1 MFNLLADELAF
12 NLYQLP
18 LELAQYTI
26 FEKDLM
32 PEESSVLFSD
42 PQFLVALLA
51 GVVMAFAFQL
61 LLTNFTVA
69 VGVPILISDDD
80 DDDDDEP
87 DTIGGKVR
95 KTEAKI
101 GLWALITATIALFSA
116 CYLAVKLSLV
126 SSAPLGIIL
135 GIVIWAT
142 YFSLIVWLGSSAVG
156 SLIGSLVNTAT
167 SGLQGLIGTAT
178 GAIGANVARKQA
190 ISTAEDITAAVRA
203 ELTSGL
209 TPEKLNQTLATSLSF
224 LQLPSLNI
232 PEIRAQFEKLLGDV
246 DLEAIGDM
254 PGGIASQRD
263 LLKNI
268 NRETLI
274 DFIGSRSNLSKQ
286 DLDRVGDELEDVWQ
300 QVLNRQNPTE
310 KIINLIKETN
320 PEELNTEQLNERIQ
334 QLATAGTS
342 GNGRQGVVRQAIQTG
357 VGKALP
363 AVMERVNL
371 SDVDLDKISRQL
383 QQLQGKAQ
391 QVDVQQIIDQL
402 EDLRNKASEQL
413 TSPSNTI
420 QSDIEDYILNS
431 LPWQFSHRN
440 LLNEFKEVIY
450 DPNANP
456 GSVSKQLSQ
465 LNKEYFVY
473 LLKRRGDFSPSRIG
487 NIAKDMEQIRTEVLE
502 TVQNADSE
510 EQSQDLHSR
519 IENYL
524 RSTGK
529 EELNPEAIEREFSS
543 LLEDPE
549 AGLEDLQN
557 RFSQFDRDTLVR
569 LLNQRDDINEEEANN
584 IVGQLEHTREN
595 VLNRA
600 RELQEQAQT
609 KAQEVRQ
616 RVEEYLRNTQKE
628 ELNPD
633 AIEQELRTLLED
645 PQAGF
650 KALQTRVS
658 QFDRDT
664 LVQLLSQ
671 REDLSEEQINQI
683 IERAE
688 SVRDSILQAPQQVSE
703 QAKQRYQETID
714 SISEYLRNTN
724 LEELNPAGIQQDL
737 RKLLDNPQ
745 EGAKAWRDR
754 LSQVDRE
761 TLVKLLSQ
769 REDLSAEQVNQ
780 IIDQV
785 EEAIQSIVRAPQ
797 RLVQRATKPVLDFE
811 ANLENYLR
819 NTDKEELNP
828 EGIKRD
834 LQILLQDPRM
844 GIGSLGER
852 ISQFD
857 RETFVAVLSQRED
870 ISEEEANKI
879 VDRIVSVRDS
889 IQEQF
894 QQIQQQ
900 MQSVLESTFGKVRDY
915 LNSLERPELNY
926 EAIKQDFTQVFDDPK
941 AGFEALRDRLS
952 QFDRDT
958 LIAVLSSRE
967 DISEEQAN
975 QIVNRIEESRDSVL
989 HQAERI
995 QQETQKRLKAI
1006 KKEAKRQAKDTR
1018 KAVTDAAWWLFGASF
1033 TSLVASAIA
1042 GFVAVSY

>member
-1 MFNLLADELAF
+1 MFNLLANELAF

-32 PEESSVLFSD
+32 PEESSVLFSG

-80 DDDDDEP
+80 DDDDEP

-95 KTEAKI
+95 KAEAKI
-101 GLWALITATIALFSA
+101 GLWALITGTLALFGA
-116 CYLAVKLSLV
+116 CYLAVKLSLI

-142 YFSLIVWLGSSAVG
+142 YFSLIMWWGSSAVG
-156 SLIGSLVNTAT
+156 SLIGSLVSTAT
-167 SGLQGLIGTAT
+167 SGLQGLMGTAT
-178 GAIGANVARKQA
+178 TAIGANVARKQA
-190 ISTAEDITAAVRA
+190 ISTAEEITAAVRE
-203 ELTSGL
+203 ELTSGV
-209 TPEKLNQTLATSLSF
+209 TPENLNKFLASSLGS
-224 LQLPSLNI
+224 LELPSLNI
-232 PEIRAQFEKLLGDV
+232 PEIRDQFEKLLGDV
-246 DLEAIGDM
+246 DLEAIGDN
-254 PGGIASQRD
+254 GD
-263 LLKNI
+263 LLNNI

-274 DFIGSRSNLSKQ
+274 DFVGSRSNLSKQ
-286 DLDRVGDELEDVWQ
+286 DLDRVADELEDVWQ

-342 GNGRQGVVRQAIQTG
+342 GNGRQGNGLVRQAIKTG
-357 VGKALP
+357 VGKAIP

-371 SDVDLDKISRQL
+371 SDVDIDKISRQL
-383 QQLQGKAQ
+383 EQLKGKAQ
-391 QVDVQQIIDQL
+391 QVDVEQIIDQL
-402 EDLRNKASEQL
+402 EGLRNKASEQFA
-413 TSPSNTI
+413 SPSNTI
-420 QSDIEDYILNS
+420 QTDIEDYILNS

-440 LLNEFKEVIY
+440 LLDEFKEVIY

-456 GSVSKQLSQ
+456 GSVNKQLSQ

-510 EQSQDLHSR
+510 EQSQDLRSR

-524 RSTGK
+524 GSTGK
-529 EELNPEAIEREFSS
+529 EELNPETMEQEFST

-549 AGLEDLQN
+549 VGLEDLQN
-557 RFSQFDRDTLVR
+557 RFDQFDRDTLVQ

-584 IVGQLEHTREN
+584 IVGQLEHTRDN

-609 KAQEVRQ
+609 NAQEVRQ
-616 RVEEYLRNTQKE
+616 RVEDYLRNTQKE

-650 KALQTRVS
+650 QALRMRVS

-683 IERAE
+683 IDRAE

-703 QAKQRYQETID
+703 QAKQRYQETIG

-724 LEELNPAGIQQDL
+724 LEELNPEGIQQDL
-737 RKLLDNPQ
+737 SKLLDNPQ

-769 REDLSAEQVNQ
+769 REDLSAEQANQ
-780 IIDQV
+780 IIDRV
-785 EEAIQSIVRAPQ
+785 EEAIQNIVRAPQ

-834 LQILLQDPRM
+834 LQILIQDPRV

-857 RETFVAVLSQRED
+857 RETLVAALSQRED
-870 ISEEEANKI
+870 ISEEEANQI

-900 MQSVLESTFGKVRDY
+900 LQSVLDSSFGKVRDY

-926 EAIKQDFTQVFDDPK
+926 EEIKQDFTQVFDDPK

-958 LIAVLSSRE
+958 LISVLSSRE

-1018 KAVTDAAWWLFGASF
+1018 KAVTDAAWWLFGAAS
-1033 TSLVASAIA
+1033 TSLIASAIA

>member
-1 MFNLLADELAF
+1 MFANELAF
-12 NLYQLP
+12 KLCQLP
-18 LELAQYTI
+18 LELAQYSI
-26 FEKDLM
+26 VERDLM
-32 PEESSVLFSD
+32 PEESSVLFSG
-42 PQFLVALLA
+42 PKFLVALLA

-69 VGVPILISDDD
+69 VGIPLLSSDS

-87 DTIGGKVR
+87 DTLGGKVR

-101 GLWALITATIALFSA
+101 GLWALITGSIALFCA
-116 CYLAVKLSLV
+116 CYLAVKLSLIE
-126 SSAPLGIIL
+126 SALLGVII
-135 GIVIWAT
+135 GIVIWAA
-142 YFSLIVWLGSSAVG
+142 YFSLIMWLGSSAVG
-156 SLIGSLVNTAT
+156 SLIGSLVSTAT
-167 SGLQGLIGTAT
+167 SGLQGLMGTAT
-178 GAIGANVARKQA
+178 TAIGANIARKSA
-190 ISTAEDITAAVRA
+190 IATAEDITAAVRE

-209 TPEKLNQTLATSLSF
+209 TPENLNKTLASSLSS

-232 PEIRAQFEKLLGDV
+232 PEIRSQFEKLLGDV
-246 DLEAIGDM
+246 DLEALGD
-254 PGGIASQRD
+254 RN
-263 LLKNI
+263 LLKSI

-274 DFIGSRSNLSKQ
+274 DFIGSRTNLSKT
-286 DLDRVGDELEDVWQ
+286 DLDRVGDQLEDVWQ
-300 QVLNRQNPTE
+300 LVLNRQNPTE
-310 KIINLIKETN
+310 KIITLIKETN
-320 PEELNTEQLNERIQ
+320 PEELNTEKLNERIQ
-334 QLATAGTS
+334 ELVAAGTS
-342 GNGRQGVVRQAIQTG
+342 GNGKQSNGIVRQAIQTG
-357 VGKALP
+357 VGAVLP
-363 AVMERVNL
+363 AVMEKVNL
-371 SDVDLDKISRQL
+371 SDVDIDKITRQL
-383 QQLQGKAQ
+383 QQLKGKAQ
-391 QVDVQQIIDQL
+391 QIDVEQITHKL
-402 EDLRNKASEQL
+402 EELRDKAAEKVTEIAPIS
-413 TSPSNTI
+413 SSNTI
-420 QSDIEDYILNS
+420 QADIEDYILNS
-431 LPWQFSHRN
+431 LPWQFNHRN
-440 LLNEFKEVIY
+440 LINEFKEVIY

-456 GSVSKQLSQ
+456 GSVNKQLSQ

-510 EQSQDLHSR
+510 ETSQDLRSR

-549 AGLEDLQN
+549 AGLENLQN
-557 RFSQFDRDTLVR
+557 RFSQFDRGTLVQ
-569 LLNQRDDINEEEANN
+569 LLNQREDISEEEANN

-600 RELQEQAQT
+600 RELQEQAQA

-616 RVEEYLRNTQKE
+616 RVEDYLRNTQKE
-628 ELNPD
+628 ELNPE
-633 AIEQELRTLLED
+633 AIERELQTLLED

-650 KALQTRVS
+650 QALRARLS

-671 REDLSEEQINQI
+671 RQDLSEEQVNQI
-683 IERAE
+683 IDRAE
-688 SVRDSILQAPQQVSE
+688 SVRDRILQAPQQIAD
-703 QAKQRYQETID
+703 QAKQRSQETID

-724 LEELNPAGIQQDL
+724 LEELNPEGIQQDL
-737 RKLLDNPQ
+737 TKLLDNPK
-745 EGAKAWRDR
+745 EGALALRDR

-769 REDLSAEQVNQ
+769 REDLSEEQVNQ
-780 IIDQV
+780 TIDQV
-785 EEAIQSIVRAPQ
+785 EEAIQNIVRAPQ
-797 RLVQRATKPVLDFE
+797 RLAKRATKKVLDFE

-834 LQILLQDPRM
+834 LQILLQDPRVGM
-844 GIGSLGER
+844 GTLGER
-852 ISQFD
+852 VSQFD
-857 RETFVAVLSQRED
+857 RETLVALLSQRED
-870 ISEEEANKI
+870 ISEEEANQI

-894 QQIQQQ
+894 QQIQQK
-900 MQSVLESTFGKVRDY
+900 MQSLLDSLFGKVRDY

-926 EAIKQDFTQVFDDPK
+926 EGIKQDFSQVFDDPK

-952 QFDRDT
+952 EFDRDT
-958 LIAVLSSRE
+958 LVAVLSSRE
-967 DISEEQAN
+967 DISQEQAN
-975 QIVNRIEESRDSVL
+975 QIVDRIEEARDGVL

-995 QQETQKRLKAI
+995 QQETQQRLDAI
-1006 KKEAKRQAKDTR
+1006 KAEAKKQAKDTR

>member
-1 MFNLLADELAF
+1 MFANELVF
-12 NLYQLP
+12 NLYK
-18 LELAQYTI
+18 LAQYSI
-26 FEKDLM
+26 VERDLM
-32 PEESSVLFSD
+32 PEESSVLFSG
-42 PQFLVALLA
+42 PKFLVALLA
-51 GVVMAFAFQL
+51 GILMAFAFQL

-69 VGVPILISDDD
+69 VGIPILASDDD
-80 DDDDDEP
+80 DDDDDRP
-87 DTIGGKVR
+87 DTLGGKVR

-101 GLWALITATIALFSA
+101 GLWALITGSIALFAAS
-116 CYLAVKLSLV
+116 YLAVKLSLIE
-126 SSAPLGIIL
+126 SPLLGVII
-135 GIVIWAT
+135 GIVIWAA
-142 YFSLIVWLGSSAVG
+142 YFSLIMWLGSSAVG

-167 SGLQGLIGTAT
+167 SGLQGLMGTAT
-178 GAIGANVARKQA
+178 GAIGANIARKSA
-190 ISTAEDITAAVRA
+190 IATAEDITAAVRE

-209 TPEKLNQTLATSLSF
+209 TPEKLNQTLATSLSS

-232 PEIRAQFEKLLGDV
+232 PEIRSQFEKLLGDV
-246 DLEAIGDM
+246 DLESLGDM

-263 LLKNI
+263 LLNNI

-274 DFIGSRSNLSKQ
+274 DFLGSRTNLSKT
-286 DLDRVGDELEDVWQ
+286 DLNRVGEQLEGVWQ

-310 KIINLIKETN
+310 KIITLIKETN
-320 PEELNTEQLNERIQ
+320 PDELNTEKLNERIQ
-334 QLATAGTS
+334 ELVAAGTS
-342 GNGRQGVVRQAIQTG
+342 GNGKSNGIVRQAVQTG
-357 VGKALP
+357 VGRAIP

-371 SDVDLDKISRQL
+371 SDVDIDKITSQL
-383 QQLQGKAQ
+383 QQLKGKAQ
-391 QVDVQQIIDQL
+391 QVDVEQITHKLQ
-402 EDLRNKASEQL
+402 ELRDKAGEKVTEIAPVAS
-413 TSPSNTI
+413 SKTI
-420 QSDIEDYILNS
+420 QADIEDYILNS
-431 LPWQFSHRN
+431 LPWQFNHRN
-440 LLNEFKEVIY
+440 LIDEFKEVIY
-450 DPNANP
+450 DPNANA
-456 GSVSKQLSQ
+456 GSVSQQLSQ

-487 NIAKDMEQIRTEVLE
+487 NIAKDMEQIRIEVLE

-510 EQSQDLHSR
+510 ETSQDLRSR

-529 EELNPEAIEREFSS
+529 EELNPDAIGQDFST
-543 LLEDPE
+543 LLEDPN
-549 AGLEDLQN
+549 AGLEELQK
-557 RFSQFDRDTLVR
+557 RFSQFDRDTLVQ
-569 LLNQRDDINEEEANN
+569 LLKQRDDISEEEANN

-600 RELQEQAQT
+600 RELQEQTQA

-616 RVEEYLRNTQKE
+616 RVEDYLRNTQKE

-633 AIEQELRTLLED
+633 AIERELQTLLED

-683 IERAE
+683 IDRAE
-688 SVRDSILQAPQQVSE
+688 SVRDRILQAPQQVAE
-703 QAKQRYQETID
+703 QAKQRSQATIA

-724 LEELNPAGIQQDL
+724 LQELNPEGIQQDL
-737 RKLLDNPQ
+737 TKLLDNPK
-745 EGAKAWRDR
+745 EGALALRDR

-769 REDLSAEQVNQ
+769 REDLSEEQVNQ
-780 IIDQV
+780 TIDQV
-785 EEAIQSIVRAPQ
+785 EEAIQNIVRAPQ
-797 RLVQRATKPVLDFE
+797 RLAKRTTKQVLDFE

-834 LQILLQDPRM
+834 LQILVQDPRAGM
-844 GIGSLGER
+844 GTLLER
-852 ISQFD
+852 FSQFD
-857 RETFVAVLSQRED
+857 RETLVAVLSQRED
-870 ISEEEANKI
+870 ISEEEANQI
-879 VDRIVSVRDS
+879 VARIVSVRDS

-894 QQIQQQ
+894 QQIQQK
-900 MQSVLESTFGKVRDY
+900 MQSVLDSIFGKVRDY

-926 EAIKQDFTQVFDDPK
+926 EGIKQDFAQIFDDPK
-941 AGFEALRDRLS
+941 VGFEALRDRLGE
-952 QFDRDT
+952 FDRDT

-975 QIVNRIEESRDSVL
+975 QIVNRIEEARDGVL
-989 HQAERI
+989 NQAERI
-995 QQETQKRLKAI
+995 QQETQKRLSAI
-1006 KKEAKRQAKDTR
+1006 KAEAKRQAKDTR
-1018 KAVTDAAWWLFGASF
+1018 KAVSDAAWWLFGASF

>member
-1 MFNLLADELAF
+1 MFNLFANELV
-12 NLYQLP
+12 LKLCQLP
-18 LELAQYTI
+18 LERAQYSI
-26 FEKDLM
+26 VEQDLM
-32 PEESSVLFSD
+32 PESSSVLFSG
-42 PQFLVALLA
+42 PKFLVALMA
-51 GVVMAFAFQL
+51 GVLMAFAFQL

-69 VGVPILISDDD
+69 VGVPVLFSGDD

-87 DTIGGKVR
+87 DTLGGKVR
-95 KTEAKI
+95 KIEAKI
-101 GLWALITATIALFSA
+101 GLWALITASIALFGA
-116 CYLAVKLSLV
+116 CYLAVKLSLIE
-126 SSAPLGIIL
+126 SALLGIII
-135 GIVIWAT
+135 GVVIWAA
-142 YFSLIVWLGSSAVG
+142 YFSLIMWLGSSAVG
-156 SLIGSLVNTAT
+156 SLIGSLVSTAT
-167 SGLQGLIGTAT
+167 SGLQGLMGTAT
-178 GAIGANVARKQA
+178 TAIGANVARKQA
-190 ISTAEDITAAVRA
+190 ISTAEEITAAVRE

-209 TPEKLNQTLATSLSF
+209 TPENLNKTLASSLSS

-232 PEIRAQFEKLLGDV
+232 PEIRGQLEKLLSDV
-246 DLEAIGDM
+246 DLESLGDN
-254 PGGIASQRD
+254 RD
-263 LLKNI
+263 LLKSI
-268 NRETLI
+268 NRETLV
-274 DFIGSRSNLSKQ
+274 DFIGDRTNLSKK
-286 DLDRVGDELEDVWQ
+286 DLDRVADQLEDVWQ
-300 QVLNRQNPTE
+300 QVLSRQNPTE
-310 KIINLIKETN
+310 KIISLIKETN
-320 PEELNTEQLNERIQ
+320 PEELNTEKLNERIQ
-334 QLATAGTS
+334 ELVTAGAS
-342 GNGRQGVVRQAIQTG
+342 GNGKQSNGKQSNGIMRQAMKTG
-357 VGKALP
+357 VGAVVP

-371 SDVDLDKISRQL
+371 SDVDIDKITRQL

-391 QVDVQQIIDQL
+391 QLDVEQITHKL
-402 EDLRNKASEQL
+402 EELRDRGSKQITKALPDLSSK
-413 TSPSNTI
+413 TI
-420 QSDIEDYILNS
+420 QADIEDYILNS
-431 LPWQFSHRN
+431 LPWQFNHRN
-440 LLNEFKEVIY
+440 LIDEFREVIY

-473 LLKRRGDFSPSRIG
+473 LLKRRGDLSPQRIG
-487 NIAKDMEQIRTEVLE
+487 KIAKDMEQIRTEVLE

-510 EQSQDLHSR
+510 ETTQDLRGR

-529 EELNPEAIEREFSS
+529 EELNPEAIEREFSA
-543 LLEDPE
+543 LLEDPK

-557 RFSQFDRDTLVR
+557 RFSQFDRDTLVQ
-569 LLNQRDDINEEEANN
+569 LLNQRNDISEAEANN
-584 IVGQLEHTREN
+584 IVGQLENTRDN

-600 RELQEQAQT
+600 RELQEQAQA

-616 RVEEYLRNTQKE
+616 RVEDYLRNTQKE

-650 KALQTRVS
+650 QALRMRVS

-671 REDLSEEQINQI
+671 REDLSEEQVNQI
-683 IERAE
+683 IDRAE
-688 SVRDSILQAPQQVSE
+688 SVRDSILQAPQQVAD

-714 SISEYLRNTN
+714 SISEYLRGTN
-724 LEELNPAGIQQDL
+724 L
-737 RKLLDNPQ
+737 
-745 EGAKAWRDR
+745 
-754 LSQVDRE
+754 
-761 TLVKLLSQ
+761 
-769 REDLSAEQVNQ
+769 
-780 IIDQV
+780 
-785 EEAIQSIVRAPQ
+785 
-797 RLVQRATKPVLDFE
+797 
-811 ANLENYLR
+811 
-819 NTDKEELNP
+819 EELNP

-834 LQILLQDPRM
+834 LQLLLQDPRTGM
-844 GIGSLGER
+844 GTLLER
-852 ISQFD
+852 ASQFD
-857 RETFVAVLSQRED
+857 RETLVSILSQRED
-870 ISEEEANKI
+870 ISEEEANQI

-889 IQEQF
+889 IQQQF

-900 MQSVLESTFGKVRDY
+900 MQSILDSIFGRVRDY

-995 QQETQKRLKAI
+995 QQETQKRLSAI
-1006 KKEAKRQAKDTR
+1006 KAEAKKQAKDSR

-1042 GFVAVSY
+1042 GYVAVSY

>member
-1 MFNLLADELAF
+1 MFANELAF
-12 NLYQLP
+12 KLCQLP
-18 LELAQYTI
+18 LELAQYSI
-26 FEKDLM
+26 VERDLM
-32 PEESSVLFSD
+32 PEESSVLFSG
-42 PQFLVALLA
+42 PKFLVALLA

-69 VGVPILISDDD
+69 VGIPLLSSDS

-87 DTIGGKVR
+87 DTLGGKVR

-101 GLWALITATIALFSA
+101 GLWALITGSIALFCA
-116 CYLAVKLSLV
+116 CYLAVKLSLIE
-126 SSAPLGIIL
+126 SALLGVII
-135 GIVIWAT
+135 GVVIWAA
-142 YFSLIVWLGSSAVG
+142 YFSLIMWLGSSAVG
-156 SLIGSLVNTAT
+156 SLIGSLVSTAT
-167 SGLQGLIGTAT
+167 SGLQGLMGTAT
-178 GAIGANVARKQA
+178 TAIGANIARKSA
-190 ISTAEDITAAVRA
+190 IATAEDITAAVRE

-209 TPEKLNQTLATSLSF
+209 TPENLNKTLATSLSS

-232 PEIRAQFEKLLGDV
+232 PEIRSQFEKLLGDV
-246 DLEAIGDM
+246 DLEALGD
-254 PGGIASQRD
+254 RN
-263 LLKNI
+263 LLKSI

-274 DFIGSRSNLSKQ
+274 DFIGSRTNLSKK
-286 DLDRVGDELEDVWQ
+286 DLDRVGDQLEDVWQ

-310 KIINLIKETN
+310 KIITLIKETN
-320 PEELNTEQLNERIQ
+320 PEELNTEKLNERIQ
-334 QLATAGTS
+334 ELVAAGTS
-342 GNGRQGVVRQAIQTG
+342 GNGKSNGIVRQAIQTG
-357 VGKALP
+357 VGKAIP

-371 SDVDLDKISRQL
+371 SDVDIDKITRQL
-383 QQLQGKAQ
+383 QQLKGKAQ
-391 QVDVQQIIDQL
+391 QVDVEQITHKL
-402 EDLRNKASEQL
+402 EELRDKAAEKVTEIAPIS
-413 TSPSNTI
+413 SSNTI
-420 QSDIEDYILNS
+420 QADIEDYILNS
-431 LPWQFSHRN
+431 LPWQFNHRN
-440 LLNEFKEVIY
+440 LINEFKEVIY

-456 GSVSKQLSQ
+456 GSVSKQLQQ

-510 EQSQDLHSR
+510 ETSQDLRSR

-549 AGLEDLQN
+549 AGLENLQN
-557 RFSQFDRDTLVR
+557 RFSQFDRDTLVQ
-569 LLNQRDDINEEEANN
+569 LLKQREDISEEEANN
-584 IVGQLEHTREN
+584 IIGQFEHTREN

-600 RELQEQAQT
+600 RELQEQAQA

-616 RVEEYLRNTQKE
+616 RVEDYLRNTQRE
-628 ELNPD
+628 ELNPE
-633 AIEQELRTLLED
+633 AIERELQTLLED

-650 KALQTRVS
+650 QALRARVS

-671 REDLSEEQINQI
+671 REDLSEEQVNEI

-688 SVRDSILQAPQQVSE
+688 SVRDRILQAPQQVAE
-703 QAKQRYQETID
+703 QAKQRSQETID
-714 SISEYLRNTN
+714 SISEYLRNTK
-724 LEELNPAGIQQDL
+724 LEELNPEGIQQDL
-737 RKLLDNPQ
+737 TKLLDNPK
-745 EGAKAWRDR
+745 EGALALRDR

-769 REDLSAEQVNQ
+769 REDLSEEQVNQ
-780 IIDQV
+780 TIDQV
-785 EEAIQSIVRAPQ
+785 EEAIQNIVRAPQ
-797 RLVQRATKPVLDFE
+797 RLAKRATKQVLDFE

-819 NTDKEELNP
+819 NTDKDELNP

-834 LQILLQDPRM
+834 LQILLQDPRVGM
-844 GIGSLGER
+844 GTLLER
-852 ISQFD
+852 VSQFD
-857 RETFVAVLSQRED
+857 RETLVALLSQRED
-870 ISEEEANKI
+870 ISEEEANQI

-894 QQIQQQ
+894 QQIQQK
-900 MQSVLESTFGKVRDY
+900 MQSVLDSLFGKVRDY

-926 EAIKQDFTQVFDDPK
+926 EGIKQDFTQVFDDPK

-952 QFDRDT
+952 EFDRDT
-958 LIAVLSSRE
+958 LVAVLSSRE
-967 DISEEQAN
+967 DISPEQAN
-975 QIVNRIEESRDSVL
+975 QIVDRIEEARDGVL

-995 QQETQKRLKAI
+995 QQETQKRLNAI
-1006 KKEAKRQAKDTR
+1006 KAEAKKQAKDAR

-1033 TSLVASAIA
+1033 TSLIASAIA

>member
-1 MFNLLADELAF
+1 MFANELAF
-12 NLYQLP
+12 KLCQLP
-18 LELAQYTI
+18 LELAQYSI
-26 FEKDLM
+26 VERDLM
-32 PEESSVLFSD
+32 PEESSVLFSG
-42 PQFLVALLA
+42 PKFLVALLA

-69 VGVPILISDDD
+69 VGIPLLSSDS

-87 DTIGGKVR
+87 DTLGGKVR

-101 GLWALITATIALFSA
+101 GLWALITGSIALFCA
-116 CYLAVKLSLV
+116 CYLAVKLSLIE
-126 SSAPLGIIL
+126 SALLGVII
-135 GIVIWAT
+135 GVVIWAA
-142 YFSLIVWLGSSAVG
+142 YFSLIMWLGSSAVG
-156 SLIGSLVNTAT
+156 SLIGSLVSTAT
-167 SGLQGLIGTAT
+167 SGLQGLMGTAT
-178 GAIGANVARKQA
+178 TAIGANIARKSA
-190 ISTAEDITAAVRA
+190 IATAEDITAAVRE

-209 TPEKLNQTLATSLSF
+209 TPENLNKTLATSLSS

-232 PEIRAQFEKLLGDV
+232 PEIRSQFEKLLGDV
-246 DLEAIGDM
+246 DLEALGD
-254 PGGIASQRD
+254 RN
-263 LLKNI
+263 LLKSI

-274 DFIGSRSNLSKQ
+274 DFIGSRTNLSKK
-286 DLDRVGDELEDVWQ
+286 DLDRVGDQLEDVWQ

-310 KIINLIKETN
+310 KIITLIKETN
-320 PEELNTEQLNERIQ
+320 PEELNTEKLNERIQ
-334 QLATAGTS
+334 ELVAAGTS
-342 GNGRQGVVRQAIQTG
+342 GNGKSNGIVRQAIQTG
-357 VGKALP
+357 VGKAIP

-371 SDVDLDKISRQL
+371 SDVDIDKITRQL
-383 QQLQGKAQ
+383 QQLKGKAQ
-391 QVDVQQIIDQL
+391 QVDVEQITHKL
-402 EDLRNKASEQL
+402 EELRDKAAEKVTEIAPIS
-413 TSPSNTI
+413 SSNTI
-420 QSDIEDYILNS
+420 QADIEDYILNS
-431 LPWQFSHRN
+431 LPWQFNHRN
-440 LLNEFKEVIY
+440 LINEFKEVIY

-456 GSVSKQLSQ
+456 GSVSKQLQQ

-510 EQSQDLHSR
+510 ETSQDLRSR

-549 AGLEDLQN
+549 AGLENLQN
-557 RFSQFDRDTLVR
+557 RFSQFDRDTLVQ
-569 LLNQRDDINEEEANN
+569 LLNQREDISEEEANN
-584 IVGQLEHTREN
+584 IIGQFEHTREN

-600 RELQEQAQT
+600 RELQEQAQA

-616 RVEEYLRNTQKE
+616 RVEDYLRNTQRE
-628 ELNPD
+628 ELNPE
-633 AIEQELRTLLED
+633 AIERELQTLLED

-650 KALQTRVS
+650 QALRARVS

-671 REDLSEEQINQI
+671 REDLSEEQVNEI

-688 SVRDSILQAPQQVSE
+688 SVRDRILQAPQQVAE
-703 QAKQRYQETID
+703 QAKQRSQETID
-714 SISEYLRNTN
+714 SISEYLRNTK
-724 LEELNPAGIQQDL
+724 LEELNPEGIQQDL
-737 RKLLDNPQ
+737 TKLLDNPK
-745 EGAKAWRDR
+745 EGALALRDR

-769 REDLSAEQVNQ
+769 REDLSEEQVNQ
-780 IIDQV
+780 TIDQV
-785 EEAIQSIVRAPQ
+785 EEAIQNIVRAPQ
-797 RLVQRATKPVLDFE
+797 RLAKRATKQVLDFE

-819 NTDKEELNP
+819 NTDKDELNP

-834 LQILLQDPRM
+834 LQILLQDPRVGM
-844 GIGSLGER
+844 GTLLER
-852 ISQFD
+852 VSQFD
-857 RETFVAVLSQRED
+857 RETLVALLSQRED
-870 ISEEEANKI
+870 ISEEEANQI

-894 QQIQQQ
+894 QQIQQK
-900 MQSVLESTFGKVRDY
+900 MQSVLDSLFGKVRDY

-926 EAIKQDFTQVFDDPK
+926 EGIKQDFTQVFDDPK

-952 QFDRDT
+952 EFDRDT
-958 LIAVLSSRE
+958 LVAVLSSRE
-967 DISEEQAN
+967 DISPEQAN
-975 QIVNRIEESRDSVL
+975 QIVDRIEEARDGVL

-995 QQETQKRLKAI
+995 QQETQKRLNAI
-1006 KKEAKRQAKDTR
+1006 KAEAKKQAKDAR

-1033 TSLVASAIA
+1033 TSLIASAIA

>member
-1 MFNLLADELAF
+1 MFANELAL
-12 NLYQLP
+12 NLYR
-18 LELAQYTI
+18 LAQYSI
-26 FEKDLM
+26 VERDLM
-32 PEESSVLFSD
+32 PEESSVLFSG
-42 PQFLVALLA
+42 PKFLVALLA
-51 GVVMAFAFQL
+51 GILMAFAFQL

-69 VGVPILISDDD
+69 VGIPIIASGDDD
-80 DDDDDEP
+80 DDDDDKS

-101 GLWALITATIALFSA
+101 GLWASITGSIALFAA
-116 CYLAVKLSLV
+116 CYLAVKLSLIK
-126 SSAPLGIIL
+126 SPLLGVII
-135 GIVIWAT
+135 GIVIWAA
-142 YFSLIVWLGSSAVG
+142 YFSLIMWLGSSAVG
-156 SLIGSLVNTAT
+156 SLIGSLVSTAT
-167 SGLQGLIGTAT
+167 SGLQGLMGTAT
-178 GAIGANVARKQA
+178 GAIGANIARKSA
-190 ISTAEDITAAVRA
+190 IATAEDITAAVRE

-209 TPEKLNQTLATSLSF
+209 TPEKLNQTLATSLSS

-232 PEIRAQFEKLLGDV
+232 PEIRSQFEKLLNDV
-246 DLEAIGDM
+246 DLEALGD
-254 PGGIASQRD
+254 RD
-263 LLKNI
+263 LLNNI

-274 DFIGSRSNLSKQ
+274 DFIGSRTNLSKK
-286 DLDRVGDELEDVWQ
+286 DLDRVGEQLESVWQ

-310 KIINLIKETN
+310 KIITLIKETN
-320 PEELNTEQLNERIQ
+320 PEELNTEKLNERIQ
-334 QLATAGTS
+334 ELVAAGTS
-342 GNGRQGVVRQAIQTG
+342 GNGKSSGIVRQAVQTG
-357 VGKALP
+357 VGRAIP

-371 SDVDLDKISRQL
+371 SDVDIDKITSQL
-383 QQLQGKAQ
+383 QQLKGKAQ
-391 QVDVQQIIDQL
+391 QVDVEQITHKL
-402 EDLRNKASEQL
+402 KELRDKVTEIAPAS
-413 TSPSNTI
+413 SSKTI
-420 QSDIEDYILNS
+420 QADIEDYILNS
-431 LPWQFSHRN
+431 LPWQFNHRN

-456 GSVSKQLSQ
+456 GNVSEQLSQ

-473 LLKRRGDFSPSRIG
+473 LLKRRGDFSPQRIG
-487 NIAKDMEQIRTEVLE
+487 NIAKEMEQIRLEVLE

-510 EQSQDLHSR
+510 ETSQDLRGR

-529 EELNPEAIEREFSS
+529 EELNPDAIGEDFST
-543 LLEDPE
+543 LLEDPN
-549 AGLEDLQN
+549 AGLEELQK
-557 RFSQFDRDTLVR
+557 RFSQFDRDTLVQ
-569 LLNQRDDINEEEANN
+569 LLNQREDISEEEANN

-600 RELQEQAQT
+600 RELQEQAQA

-616 RVEEYLRNTQKE
+616 RVEDYLRNTQRE

-633 AIEQELRTLLED
+633 AIERELQTLLED

-671 REDLSEEQINQI
+671 REDLSEEQVNQI
-683 IERAE
+683 IDRAE
-688 SVRDSILQAPQQVSE
+688 SVRDRILQAPQQVTE
-703 QAKQRYQETID
+703 QAKQRSQETID

-724 LEELNPAGIQQDL
+724 LEELNPEGIQQDL
-737 RKLLDNPQ
+737 TKLLNNPQ
-745 EGAKAWRDR
+745 EGALALRDR

-769 REDLSAEQVNQ
+769 REDLSEEQVNQ
-780 IIDQV
+780 TIDRV
-785 EEAIQSIVRAPQ
+785 EEAIQNIVRAPQ
-797 RLVQRATKPVLDFE
+797 RLAKRATKQVLDFE

-819 NTDKEELNP
+819 NTEKEELDP

-834 LQILLQDPRM
+834 LQILLQDPRAGM
-844 GIGSLGER
+844 GTLLER
-852 ISQFD
+852 VSQFD
-857 RETFVAVLSQRED
+857 RETLVAVLSQRED
-870 ISEEEANKI
+870 ISAEEANQI

-894 QQIQQQ
+894 QQIQQK
-900 MQSVLESTFGKVRDY
+900 MQSVLDSIFGKVQDY

-926 EAIKQDFTQVFDDPK
+926 EGIKQDFTQVFDDPK
-941 AGFEALRDRLS
+941 AGFEALRDRLGE
-952 QFDRDT
+952 FDRDT
-958 LIAVLSSRE
+958 LVAVLSSRE
-967 DISEEQAN
+967 DISSEEAN
-975 QIVNRIEESRDSVL
+975 QIVGRIEEARDGVL

-995 QQETQKRLKAI
+995 QQETQKRLNAI
-1006 KKEAKRQAKDTR
+1006 KAEAKRQAKDTR
-1018 KAVTDAAWWLFGASF
+1018 KAVSDAAWWLFGASF

>member
-1 MFNLLADELAF
+1 M
-12 NLYQLP
+12 
-18 LELAQYTI
+18 
-26 FEKDLM
+26 
-32 PEESSVLFSD
+32 
-42 PQFLVALLA
+42 
-51 GVVMAFAFQL
+51 
-61 LLTNFTVA
+61 
-69 VGVPILISDDD
+69 
-80 DDDDDEP
+80 
-87 DTIGGKVR
+87 
-95 KTEAKI
+95 
-101 GLWALITATIALFSA
+101 
-116 CYLAVKLSLV
+116 
-126 SSAPLGIIL
+126 
-135 GIVIWAT
+135 
-142 YFSLIVWLGSSAVG
+142 
-156 SLIGSLVNTAT
+156 
-167 SGLQGLIGTAT
+167 
-178 GAIGANVARKQA
+178 
-190 ISTAEDITAAVRA
+190 
-203 ELTSGL
+203 
-209 TPEKLNQTLATSLSF
+209 
-224 LQLPSLNI
+224 
-232 PEIRAQFEKLLGDV
+232 
-246 DLEAIGDM
+246 
-254 PGGIASQRD
+254 
-263 LLKNI
+263 
-268 NRETLI
+268 
-274 DFIGSRSNLSKQ
+274 DFVGSRSNLSKQ
-286 DLDRVGDELEDVWQ
+286 DLDRVADELEDVWQ

-310 KIINLIKETN
+310 KIISLIKETN
-320 PEELNTEQLNERIQ
+320 PEELNTEKLNERIQ

-342 GNGRQGVVRQAIQTG
+342 GNGRQGNGLVRQAIQTG
-357 VGKALP
+357 VGKAIP

-371 SDVDLDKISRQL
+371 SDVDIDKISHQL
-383 QQLQGKAQ
+383 EQLKGKAQ
-391 QVDVQQIIDQL
+391 QVDVEQIIDQL
-402 EDLRNKASEQL
+402 EDLRNKVSEQFA
-413 TSPSNTI
+413 SPSNTI

-487 NIAKDMEQIRTEVLE
+487 NIAKDMEQVRTEVLE
-502 TVQNADSE
+502 TVQNTDNE
-510 EQSQDLHSR
+510 EQSQDLRGR

-524 RSTGK
+524 SSTGK
-529 EELNPEAIEREFSS
+529 EELNPEAIEREFSA

-557 RFSQFDRDTLVR
+557 RFSQFDRDTLVQ
-569 LLNQRDDINEEEANN
+569 LLNQRDDISEEEANN
-584 IVGQLEHTREN
+584 IVGQLEHTRDN

-600 RELQEQAQT
+600 RELQEQAQA

-616 RVEEYLRNTQKE
+616 SVEDYLRNTQKE

-650 KALQTRVS
+650 QALRMRVS

-683 IERAE
+683 IDRAE

-724 LEELNPAGIQQDL
+724 LEELDPEGIQQDL
-737 RKLLDNPQ
+737 SKLLDNPQ
-745 EGAKAWRDR
+745 EGAKAWRDL

-785 EEAIQSIVRAPQ
+785 EEAIQNIVRAPQ
-797 RLVQRATKPVLDFE
+797 RLVQRATKPVLNFE

-828 EGIKRD
+828 DGIKRD
-834 LQILLQDPRM
+834 LQILIQDPRV

-857 RETFVAVLSQRED
+857 RESLVAVLSQRED
-870 ISEEEANKI
+870 ISEEEANQI

-900 MQSVLESTFGKVRDY
+900 MQSVLDSIFGKVRDY

-958 LIAVLSSRE
+958 LISVISSRE

-1018 KAVTDAAWWLFGASF
+1018 KAVTDAAWWLFGASL
-1033 TSLVASAIA
+1033 TSLIASAIA
-1042 GFVAVSY
+1042 GYVAVSY

>member
-1 MFNLLADELAF
+1 MFANEFAF
-12 NLYQLP
+12 NLYK
-18 LELAQYTI
+18 LAQYSI
-26 FEKDLM
+26 VERDLM
-32 PEESSVLFSD
+32 PEESSVLFSG
-42 PQFLVALLA
+42 PKFLVALLA
-51 GVVMAFAFQL
+51 GILMAFAFQL

-69 VGVPILISDDD
+69 VGIPILASDDD
-80 DDDDDEP
+80 DDDDDRP
-87 DTIGGKVR
+87 DTLGGKVR

-101 GLWALITATIALFSA
+101 GLWALITGSIALFAAS
-116 CYLAVKLSLV
+116 YLAVKLSLIE
-126 SSAPLGIIL
+126 SPLLGVII
-135 GIVIWAT
+135 GIVIWAA
-142 YFSLIVWLGSSAVG
+142 YFSLIMWLGSSAVG
-156 SLIGSLVNTAT
+156 SLIGSLVSTAT
-167 SGLQGLIGTAT
+167 SGLQGLMGTAT
-178 GAIGANVARKQA
+178 GAIGANIARKSA
-190 ISTAEDITAAVRA
+190 IATAEDITAAVRE

-209 TPEKLNQTLATSLSF
+209 TPEKLNQTLATSLSS

-232 PEIRAQFEKLLGDV
+232 PEIRSQFEKLLGDV
-246 DLEAIGDM
+246 DLEALGD
-254 PGGIASQRD
+254 RD
-263 LLKNI
+263 LLNNI

-274 DFIGSRSNLSKQ
+274 DFIGSRTNLSKE
-286 DLDRVGDELEDVWQ
+286 DLDRVGEQLESVWQ

-310 KIINLIKETN
+310 KIITLIKETN
-320 PEELNTEQLNERIQ
+320 PEELNTEKLNERIQ
-334 QLATAGTS
+334 ELVAAGTS
-342 GNGRQGVVRQAIQTG
+342 GNGKSNGIVRQAVQTG
-357 VGKALP
+357 VGRAIP

-371 SDVDLDKISRQL
+371 SDVDIDKITSQL
-383 QQLQGKAQ
+383 QQLKGKAQ
-391 QVDVQQIIDQL
+391 QVDVEQITHKLKELRDQ
-402 EDLRNKASEQL
+402 ASEKV
-413 TSPSNTI
+413 TEIAPASSSKTI
-420 QSDIEDYILNS
+420 QADIEDYILNS
-431 LPWQFSHRN
+431 LPWQFNHRN
-440 LLNEFKEVIY
+440 LIDEFKEVIY
-450 DPNANP
+450 DPNANA
-456 GSVSKQLSQ
+456 GSVSQQLSQ

-487 NIAKDMEQIRTEVLE
+487 NIAKDMEQIRIEVLE
-502 TVQNADSE
+502 TVQNVDSE
-510 EQSQDLHSR
+510 ETSQDLRSR

-529 EELNPEAIEREFSS
+529 EELNPDAIGQDFST
-543 LLEDPE
+543 LLEDPN
-549 AGLEDLQN
+549 AGLEELQK
-557 RFSQFDRDTLVR
+557 RFSQFDRDTLVQ

-584 IVGQLEHTREN
+584 IVSQLEHTREN

-600 RELQEQAQT
+600 RELQEQAQA

-616 RVEEYLRNTQKE
+616 RVEDYLRNTQKE

-633 AIEQELRTLLED
+633 AIERELQTLLED

-688 SVRDSILQAPQQVSE
+688 SVRDRILQAPQQVAE
-703 QAKQRYQETID
+703 QAKQRSQETID

-724 LEELNPAGIQQDL
+724 LEELNPEGIQQDL
-737 RKLLDNPQ
+737 TKLLDNPK
-745 EGAKAWRDR
+745 EGALALRDR

-769 REDLSAEQVNQ
+769 REDLSEEQVNQ
-780 IIDQV
+780 TIDQV
-785 EEAIQSIVRAPQ
+785 EEAIQNIVRAPQ
-797 RLVQRATKPVLDFE
+797 RLAKRTTKQVLDFE

-834 LQILLQDPRM
+834 LQILVQDPRVGM
-844 GIGSLGER
+844 GTLLER
-852 ISQFD
+852 VSQFD
-857 RETFVAVLSQRED
+857 RETLVAVLSQRED
-870 ISEEEANKI
+870 ISEEEANQI

-894 QQIQQQ
+894 QQIQQK
-900 MQSVLESTFGKVRDY
+900 MQSILDSIFGKVRDY

-926 EAIKQDFTQVFDDPK
+926 EGIKQDFSQIFDDPK
-941 AGFEALRDRLS
+941 VGFEALRDRLS
-952 QFDRDT
+952 EFDRDT
-958 LIAVLSSRE
+958 LVAVLSSRE
-967 DISEEQAN
+967 DISPEQAD
-975 QIVNRIEESRDSVL
+975 QIVARIEEARNSVL

-995 QQETQKRLKAI
+995 QQETQKRLNAI
-1006 KKEAKRQAKDTR
+1006 KAEAKRQAKDTR